1 MSKIVK
7 VSGGDYI
14 LSVQSG
20 GNITLDTGSRVGLTT
35 ITGNLDVQGTV
46 TYIEST
52 NTTINDNVIVL
63 NQNETNNYVTLR
75 YSGIEVN
82 RGTNSTYGNAQI
94 VYDEHGTGYSDGTV
108 AFRYTIGGTY
118 IPLETN
124 KITSNGDLILFP
136 GTTSGVVTV
145 DGTTNY
151 ENRVLSDT
159 TLTNKKY
166 VDDYVDYYWHTH
178 FADRLGSGNTRV
190 TTQETPTHEIGFI
203 LNNTLVATINNSGLT
218 TENTLNFKNSVI
230 TNFDAGNNLKIT
242 STNGTIQINGVLQ
255 LDDTSASPTALSGST
270 KVYTRNPNTTPGP
283 GKTGIYFTSLGNSD
297 ELISRNRSLLWS
309 MLF

>member
-7 VSGGDYI
+7 VSNGDYV
-14 LSVQSG
+14 LSVQAG
-20 GNITLDTGSRVGLTT
+20 GNITLDTGSRIGLTT

-52 NTTINDNVIVL
+52 NTTINDNIIVL
-63 NQNETNNYVTLR
+63 NQNETNNYVTLQ
-75 YSGIEVN
+75 YSGIEIS
-82 RGTNSTYGNAQI
+82 RGTNNTYGNAQI
-94 VYDEHGTGYSDGTV
+94 VYNENGTGNTDGTV
-108 AFRYTIGGTY
+108 ALRYTIGGTY

-124 KITSNGDLILFP
+124 KVTSNGDLVLFP
-136 GTTSGVVTV
+136 GTTTGVVTV

-166 VDDYVDYYWHTH
+166 VDDYVAVYFATH
-178 FADRLGSGNTRV
+178 FSSILGPGNTRV
-190 TTQETPTHEIGFI
+190 TTQETPTHEIGFV
-203 LNNTLVATINNSGLT
+203 LNNTQVAAINSYGFT
-218 TENTLNFKNSVI
+218 TDNTLNLKNNVI
-230 TNFDAGNNLKIT
+230 TNLSVTDNLVIA
-242 STNGTIQINGVLQ
+242 SNNGTIEIDGVLQ
-255 LDDTSASPTALSGST
+255 LDDTTGPTAVAGST
-270 KVYTRNPNTTPGP
+270 KIYTTNSSSTGP
-283 GKTGIYFTSLGNSD
+283 GKTGVYFTSFGNSD